1 MTSLLRELLHA
12 KTRDGPGFRFNGPGF
27 RFTLALNPEDMR
39 QGFNSLSDVALAELD
54 LDVSLG
60 VDWVLFIG
68 KSGKS
73 LKLIGQ
79 SNNSQ
84 HLIGS
89 KVIVGTLNY
98 LTKYASSADNACCN
112 LTIDEVLALMEGQ
125 KIIPAALSGADRT
138 ESR

>member
-1 MTSLLRELLHA
+1 
-12 KTRDGPGFRFNGPGF
+12 
-27 RFTLALNPEDMR
+27 MR

-60 VDWVLFIG
+60 VDWILFIG

-79 SNNSQ
+79 SSNSQ
-84 HLIGS
+84 QLIGS

-98 LTKYASSADNACCN
+98 LTKYASLADNACCN

-125 KIIPAALSGADRT
+125 KITPAALSGAVRT